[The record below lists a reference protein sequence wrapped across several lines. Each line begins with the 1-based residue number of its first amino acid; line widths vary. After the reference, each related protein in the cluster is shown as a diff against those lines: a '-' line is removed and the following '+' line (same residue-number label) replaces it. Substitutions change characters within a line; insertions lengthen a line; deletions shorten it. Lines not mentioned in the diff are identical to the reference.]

1 VKQLRSFLGLAGY
14 YRKFVISFGVICRPL
29 TELLKKHAVFLW
41 TSDHQRAFLTLK
53 QALSVAPVLA
63 LPDFSKQIQLEI
75 DANEVGVG
83 VVLMQ

>member
-1 VKQLRSFLGLAGY
+1 
-14 YRKFVISFGVICRPL
+14 
-29 TELLKKHAVFLW
+29 
-41 TSDHQRAFLTLK
+41 LTLK